1 MIGVAKNKINCNQW
15 QQSELEDDDDIT
27 WSAPWAGWRQKET
40 HCSPCYFFN
49 TGSIVKKDECWIQTG
64 KGHEAHRPSTVHLT
78 NLIGVLKTRVRTL
91 SEDIKMPFGI
101 DKKDVLEMRRGRKMD
116 SSEIDLPGD

>member
-1 MIGVAKNKINCNQW
+1 MLNTDW
-15 QQSELEDDDDIT
+15 QRT
-27 WSAPWAGWRQKET
+27 RG
-40 HCSPCYFFN
+40 
-49 TGSIVKKDECWIQTG
+49 
-64 KGHEAHRPSTVHLT
+64 PSTVHLT